1 MCVELKKFTVFI
13 YAMLFSFLWTNT
25 VFADQSSPLALPFD
39 VEAVRLKTG
48 SPLKKLF
55 SCKPPPAPMKNLK
68 MESMYDKKDGTF
80 SVIDPKAYIAYKKAS
95 KPASIFEI
103 GLASMTNQ
111 YVRSNP
117 PRADIAACTLDW
129 LAFWAKGD
137 ALLGNVN
144 KNGEYTR
151 KWLLGSISSA
161 WMQIQNEPSLDPDKR
176 KEVIDWIRK
185 VAKAA
190 KADFSRDGHL
200 NSRQN
205 NHLYWAAWGVG
216 AAGMAINDASM
227 FDWAINK
234 AREGI
239 NDIQLDGT
247 LPLELA
253 RGQRAYHYHLF
264 AAMPL
269 FMLANAAEKNGIN
282 LFLRNDNALRRL
294 AELCLKNLGNPIAF
308 QQITGKKQDLTRAG
322 TSSDL
327 GWVEIYRQHYK
338 NPRADAALQ
347 KFRPMKCSR
356 FGGNVTLLYS
366 QILVKSS
373 QENKVNYTIVD

>member
-1 MCVELKKFTVFI
+1 MCARIKLTTFI
-13 YAMLFSFLWTNT
+13 CAILFSFLWTDAVVAN
-25 VFADQSSPLALPFD
+25 QSSPLAPPFD
-39 VEAVRLKTG
+39 VEAIRLKTG
-48 SPLKKLF
+48 KPLRRDF
-55 SCKPPPAPMKNLK
+55 SCKQPPAPMKNLK
-68 MESMYDKKDGTF
+68 MESMYNKKDGTF

-95 KPASIFEI
+95 KPTSIFEI
-103 GLASMTNQ
+103 GLASMANR

-129 LAFWAKGD
+129 LAIWAKGD

-151 KWLLGSISSA
+151 KWLLGSISST
-161 WMQIQNEPSLDPDKR
+161 WMQIRDEPSLDPDKR
-176 KEVIDWIRK
+176 KEVINWIRK

-190 KADFSRDGHL
+190 KADFSRDEHL

-205 NHLYWAAWGVG
+205 NHLYWTAWGVG

-227 FDWAINK
+227 FNWAINK
-234 AREGI
+234 AKKGI
-239 NDIQLDGT
+239 DDIQPDGT

-269 FMLANAAEKNGIN
+269 FILANAAEKNGID
-282 LFLRNDNALRRL
+282 LFQQNDNALRRL
-294 AELCLKNLGNPIAF
+294 AELCLKNLGNPVDF
-308 QQITGKKQDLTRAG
+308 QQITGKKQDLTRTG
-322 TSSDL
+322 TSSNL
-327 GWVEIYRQHYK
+327 GWVEIYRKHYQDT
-338 NPRADAALQ
+338 NADTVLQ
-347 KFRPMKCSR
+347 KFRPMKSSR

-366 QILVKSS
+366 QILVPSS
-373 QENKVNYTIVD
+373 QKNKKIKQ